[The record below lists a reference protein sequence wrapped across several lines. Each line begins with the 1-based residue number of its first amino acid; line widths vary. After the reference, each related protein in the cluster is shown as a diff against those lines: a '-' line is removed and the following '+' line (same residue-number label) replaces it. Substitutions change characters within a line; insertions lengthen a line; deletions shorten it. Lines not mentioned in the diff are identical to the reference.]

1 MWATSMVCVQVKSA
15 EINSLSSC
23 EIYLIVLWQ
32 VQDAD
37 SVDTKGNCDLW
48 GYLLLVRHNWPL
60 ADGMDFRAGGWRK
73 EISKD
78 K

>member
-23 EIYLIVLWQ
+23 EICLIGLWQ

-48 GYLLLVRHNWPL
+48 ENLLLAWQNWSL
-60 ADGMDFRAGGWRK
+60 ADGVNSWAGGWRK